1 MAKTPK
7 IKSSDDAW
15 EKGKLGRD
23 EQFVKVSK
31 SVDEAAIDTALDL
44 KLVSIRL
51 QKSLIDDFKAIAK
64 INNGIGYQTLMRQI
78 LTRFVEAEKK
88 KVLGDYFAEQREK
101 EKAAQEAEA
110 QEEERKRA

>member
-7 IKSSDDAW
+7 IENSDNAW

-23 EQFVKVSK
+23 EQFVRLSK
-31 SVDEAAIDTALDL
+31 DVNESAIDSALDL

-78 LTRFVEAEKK
+78 LTRFIEAEKK
-88 KVLGDYFAEQREK
+88 KLVGDYLAEQRAREL
-101 EKAAQEAEA
+101 ES
-110 QEEERKRA
+110 EENNADDEPRKRA